1 MAKFN
6 GFGGGGF
13 NMQSLMKQAQQMQES
28 MQRAEAELQE
38 AEVVG
43 SASGGLVEVVM
54 SGKKDVKAVK
64 IKPEVVDP
72 DDVEMLEDL
81 IKAALNDANAKADEL
96 QRQKLPQGVNGL
108 M

>member
-13 NMQSLMKQAQQMQES
+13 NMQNLMKQAQQMQES
-28 MQRAEAELQE
+28 MQKAEAELE
-38 AEVVG
+38 AAEVVG
-43 SASGGLVEVVM
+43 RASGGLVEVVM
-54 SGKKDVKAVK
+54 TGKKVIKSVK
-64 IKPEVVDP
+64 IKPEAVDP

-81 IKAALNDANAKADEL
+81 IKAALNDANAQADEM
-96 QRQKLPQGVNGL
+96 QREKLPHAGL

>member
-13 NMQSLMKQAQQMQES
+13 NMQNLMKQAQQMQES
-28 MQRAEAELQE
+28 MAKAEAELE
-38 AEVVG
+38 AAEIVG
-43 SASGGLVEVVM
+43 SASGGLVEIVM
-54 SGKKDVKAVK
+54 TGKKAIKSVK
-64 IKPEVVDP
+64 IKPEAVDP

-81 IKAALNDANAKADEL
+81 VKAALNDANAKADEM
-96 QRQKLPQGVNGL
+96 QREKLPHAGL